1 MVTESTMFLITVY
14 EYIIQTKLIQMVMV
28 LVTHVIME
36 TLEIV
41 DEIRVHA
48 VDLDEI
54 LMVILY
60 VML

>member
-1 MVTESTMFLITVY
+1 MFLITVY